1 MKTKQVNNNVVNNS
15 KIGFNPNDYKKV
27 VTPTKTRNCADT
39 KEMAICRNEV
49 NEVLNSHYKTYEVT
63 EFDHKKMTCN
73 TKLVK
78 GFLDRHPK
86 DSTLYVIRT
95 FNLYSPNGE
104 GKYQASSNLE
114 FIKHVD

>member
-1 MKTKQVNNNVVNNS
+1 
-15 KIGFNPNDYKKV
+15 
-27 VTPTKTRNCADT
+27 
-39 KEMAICRNEV
+39 
-49 NEVLNSHYKTYEVT
+49 
-63 EFDHKKMTCN
+63 MTCN

-114 FIKHVD
+114 FIKQVD